1 MPINSDK
8 KRIEEI
14 FNRGVVSEVLPSKE
28 ELFKVLDSGKK
39 LRIYLGADPTSNSL
53 HLNHAKN
60 YMFLEEL
67 RQLGHEV
74 IVLVGDFTAQIG
86 DPTGKESTRKQLTK
100 KEAQNNAVSWK
111 KNLKNI
117 INFQDKTNPAKIKYN
132 SKWLEKLSFK
142 DVVSL
147 ASNFTVQQMLERDMF
162 EKRIESNTP
171 IHLHEF
177 LYPLMQGY
185 DSVAM
190 DVDIELCGTDQTFNA
205 MAGRVLQ
212 KRINNK
218 EKFVIVLKLGEN
230 PKTGK
235 LMSKS
240 EGTGVFLA
248 SSPEDMFGA
257 IMSQPDEMTEVF
269 FVNNTRIPL
278 EQKENIFSLGPKE
291 AKEKIAL
298 EVVKNIHGEKQA
310 QKAQFNFSSV
320 FGGGGI
326 PQDAPTYKMKEGETV
341 IESLFNA
348 GIGTKSEI
356 KRLITLWSVKN
367 LNTEEVVK
375 NWTDITKEGTYK
387 IGKHRFLKII

>member
-1 MPINSDK
+1 
-8 KRIEEI
+8 
-14 FNRGVVSEVLPSKE
+14 
-28 ELFKVLDSGKK
+28 
-39 LRIYLGADPTSNSL
+39 
-53 HLNHAKN
+53 
-60 YMFLEEL
+60 
-67 RQLGHEV
+67 
-74 IVLVGDFTAQIG
+74 
-86 DPTGKESTRKQLTK
+86 
-100 KEAQNNAVSWK
+100 
-111 KNLKNI
+111 
-117 INFQDKTNPAKIKYN
+117 
-132 SKWLEKLSFK
+132 
-142 DVVSL
+142 
-147 ASNFTVQQMLERDMF
+147 
-162 EKRIESNTP
+162 
-171 IHLHEF
+171 
-177 LYPLMQGY
+177 
-185 DSVAM
+185 M

-240 EGTGVFLA
+240 EGTGVFLS